1 MATGATL
8 AERPS
13 PMPARR
19 ALLAQIYDAFNA
31 RDLEAMGRAF
41 HPAVEWPD
49 LLEGGA
55 LHGRQTVVDYF
66 RRQFALMQPEAEI
79 IDITLVGEDKAIVH
93 VQYEVRDAQGG
104 LWSDTQARLRFTFE
118 DGLIR
123 RMAIVHGL

>member
-1 MATGATL
+1 MSARRRLL
-8 AERPS
+8 AEV
-13 PMPARR
+13 
-19 ALLAQIYDAFNA
+19 YDAFNA
-31 RDLEAMGRAF
+31 RDLDGLGRAF
-41 HPAVEWPD
+41 HPEVEWPD

-66 RRQFALMQPEAEI
+66 RRQFALMRPEAEI
-79 IDITLVGEDKAIVH
+79 IDITPVGKDQAIVH
-93 VQYEVRDAQGG
+93 VQYVVRDAQGG